1 MKFSITR
8 EEQIPF
14 TNTDGTVMQMVQ
26 YKIWVTAFQDDWQT
40 VEEMQRE
47 LDKVF
52 EDEREKL
59 SWQVPLL
66 KIKERRIQF
75 ILDQVKRLT
84 PDKYNSILLWAKN
97 IK

>member
-14 TNTDGTVMQMVQ
+14 VDASWQIMQMVQ

-40 VEEMQRE
+40 VEEMQVE

-75 ILDQVKRLT
+75 ILDQVKRLM